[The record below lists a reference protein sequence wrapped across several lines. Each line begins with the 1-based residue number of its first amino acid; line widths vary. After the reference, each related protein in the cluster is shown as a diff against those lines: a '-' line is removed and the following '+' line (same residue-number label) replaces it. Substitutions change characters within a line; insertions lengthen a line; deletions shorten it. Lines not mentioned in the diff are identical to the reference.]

1 MVGFSDATR
10 AQFTKVVATPHS
22 SGMYSPWLW
31 LCLLWLCILWPC
43 ILWLC
48 LLWLYDLLTMAMPT
62 LAIFAP
68 PKVAATSLSSGTI
81 GQCFVGMMVNGP
93 KEGEPSYALFAQECH
108 SELVQWLHLCSLL
121 QLYEYGCTHYQES
134 ADIMVGLKRRALQAT
149 SAPHTPATYP
159 SHIHLLSNEP
169 NN

>member
-1 MVGFSDATR
+1 MAMAMPTM
-10 AQFTKVVATPHS
+10 AMH
-22 SGMYSPWLW
+22 
-31 LCLLWLCILWPC
+31 
-43 ILWLC
+43 
-48 LLWLYDLLTMAMPT
+48 TMAMPT
-62 LAIFAP
+62 MAVRPTYYGHAYSGYFRP

-121 QLYEYGCTHYQES
+121 ELYEYGCTHYQES

-159 SHIHLLSNEP
+159 SHTP
-169 NN
+169 